1 MISVLLMGYRYS
13 YRVMFYH
20 YVVVTSRGNKL
31 SPIASTTIC
40 CRYTSEARVTHF
52 KADKRDP
59 EWAFYDV
66 THATMAAYA
75 VKPAAFDFL
84 LTLGIVVYLSLIY
97 AFLQVS

>member
-1 MISVLLMGYRYS
+1 ML
-13 YRVMFYH
+13 FYH
-20 YVVVTSRGNKL
+20 VVVANRGSKIQ
-31 SPIASTTIC
+31 PIAFIIIC

>member
-1 MISVLLMGYRYS
+1 MMVFYNAVLVSKG
-13 YRVMFYH
+13 
-20 YVVVTSRGNKL
+20 TKL
-31 SPIASTTIC
+31 RPMASTTIC